1 MSMNAYDSDKLT
13 TDRVTEELI
22 YDGVR
27 LGIAM
32 EQLGEW
38 RIMTG
43 LDPSLMLMEAYRSRL
58 AEMRE
63 RRIDEIL

>member
-1 MSMNAYDSDKLT
+1 MSMNAYDSNKLT

-27 LGIAM
+27 LGITI

-43 LDPSLMLMEAYRSRL
+43 LEPSRMLMEAYRSRL
-58 AEMRE
+58 TE
-63 RRIDEIL
+63 RRDGRIDEIL

>member
-13 TDRVTEELI
+13 ADRGTEELI
-22 YDGVR
+22 YDGVH
-27 LGIAM
+27 LGITM

-43 LDPSLMLMEAYRSRL
+43 LDTSRMLMEAYRSRL
-58 AEMRE
+58 AER
-63 RRIDEIL
+63 RDGRIDEIL

>member
-22 YDGVR
+22 YDGIR
-27 LGIAM
+27 LGITM

-43 LDPSLMLMEAYRSRL
+43 LDPSHILMEAYRSRL
-58 AEMRE
+58 VE
-63 RRIDEIL
+63 RRDGRIDEIL